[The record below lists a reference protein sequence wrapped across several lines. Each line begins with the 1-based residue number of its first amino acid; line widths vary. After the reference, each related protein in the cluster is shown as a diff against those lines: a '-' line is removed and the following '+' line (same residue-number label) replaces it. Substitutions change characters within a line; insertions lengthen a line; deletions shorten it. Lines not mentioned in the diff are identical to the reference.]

1 MPMMSFPSATQ
12 TATPDPQQDFRP
24 MAIADVSGIALAD
37 LISLKGRGAVVTGG
51 AQGLGK
57 AMARRLA
64 EAGASVLIG
73 DLRIEQAQAAAA
85 ELADRYGGKV
95 IASHLDVT
103 DTASVEAAADLAM
116 AELGGVDIWV
126 NNAGLY
132 PNIGLLE
139 MTDETWDQ
147 VMAVNLRG
155 VFASCRAAARRM
167 IEAGRGGVLVNVVST
182 AGFSGVAPGV
192 SAYVASKHGVRG
204 LVRQLAIEL
213 APHNIRVLGVA
224 PTFCETEG
232 NMAALAEL
240 PDRVR
245 SEISATL
252 TSRLGRVG
260 VPDDIARVVLFA
272 ASDMAGFM
280 TGSTLLADAGEV
292 A

>member
-1 MPMMSFPSATQ
+1 
-12 TATPDPQQDFRP
+12 
-24 MAIADVSGIALAD
+24 MAIADMSAVALGD
-37 LISLKGRGAVVTGG
+37 LISLKGRVAVVTGG

-64 EAGASVLIG
+64 EAGAAVVIG
-73 DLRIEQAQAAAA
+73 DLKIETARDAAH
-85 ELADRYGGKV
+85 ELAERYGGKV
-95 IASHLDVT
+95 LAAPLDVT
-103 DTASVEAAADLAM
+103 DTASIEAVADLAQN
-116 AELGGVDIWV
+116 ELGGLDVWV

-132 PNIGLLE
+132 PNVSLLD
-139 MTDETWDQ
+139 MTDAGWDQ

-167 IEAGRGGVLVNVVST
+167 IAKGGGGVLVNVVST
-182 AGFSGVAPGV
+182 AGFTGVAPGV

-213 APHNIRVLGVA
+213 APHDIRVLGVA

-232 NMAALAEL
+232 NMAALAQL
-240 PDRVR
+240 PERVR

-252 TSRLGRVG
+252 SSRLGRVG
-260 VPDDIARVVLFA
+260 APDDIARVVLFA
-272 ASDMAGFM
+272 ASDMAAFM

>member
-1 MPMMSFPSATQ
+1 
-12 TATPDPQQDFRP
+12 
-24 MAIADVSGIALAD
+24 MAIADVSGVALAD
-37 LISLKGRGAVVTGG
+37 LISLKGRVAIVTGG

-57 AMARRLA
+57 AMVRRLA
-64 EAGASVLIG
+64 EAGASVVIG
-73 DLRIEQAQAAAA
+73 DLKLDQAQASAD
-85 ELADRYGGKV
+85 ELSTQYDANV
-95 IASHLDVT
+95 IATQLDVT
-103 DTASVEAAADLAM
+103 DSNSVKAAADLAI
-116 AELGGVDIWV
+116 AKFGSLDIWV

-132 PNIGLLE
+132 PNVALLE
-139 MTDETWDQ
+139 MTDAEWDQ

-155 VFASCRAAARRM
+155 VFASCREAARRM

-204 LVRQLAIEL
+204 LTRQMAIEL
-213 APHNIRVLGVA
+213 APHDIRVLGVA

-232 NMAALAEL
+232 NMAALAQL

-245 SEISATL
+245 SEIAATL

-272 ASDMAGFM
+272 ASDLAKFM
-280 TGSTLLADAGEV
+280 TGSTILADAGEV

>member
-1 MPMMSFPSATQ
+1 
-12 TATPDPQQDFRP
+12 
-24 MAIADVSGIALAD
+24 MAIADVSQVALGD
-37 LISLKGRGAVVTGG
+37 LISLKGRCAVVTGG

-73 DLRIEQAQAAAA
+73 DLRIEQAQVAAA
-85 ELADRYGGKV
+85 ELSERYGGKV
-95 IASHLDVT
+95 IATRLDVT
-103 DTASVEAAADLAM
+103 DTQSIEAAAELASS
-116 AELGGVDIWV
+116 ALGAIDIWV

-132 PNIGLLE
+132 PNVGLLE

-167 IEAGRGGVLVNVVST
+167 IDAGHGGVLINVVST
-182 AGFSGVAPGV
+182 AGFTGVAPGV

-213 APHNIRVLGVA
+213 APHDIRVLGVA

-232 NMAALAEL
+232 NMAALAKL
-240 PDRVR
+240 PERVR

-252 TSRLGRVG
+252 TSKLGRVG

-272 ASDMAGFM
+272 ASDLSVFM
-280 TGSTLLADAGEV
+280 TGSTILADAGEI

>member
-1 MPMMSFPSATQ
+1 
-12 TATPDPQQDFRP
+12 
-24 MAIADVSGIALAD
+24 MAIADFSQAALSD

-51 AQGLGK
+51 AQGLGR

-64 EAGASVLIG
+64 EAGAAVLIG
-73 DLRIEQAQAAAA
+73 DLKVKEAEDAAA
-85 ELADRYGGKV
+85 ELAARYGGTV
-95 IASHLDVT
+95 VATHLDVT
-103 DTASVEAAADLAM
+103 DTASVEAAADLA
-116 AELGGVDIWV
+116 ARELGGVDIWV

-132 PNIGLLE
+132 PNIPLLE
-139 MTDETWDQ
+139 MTDETWDE

-167 IEAGRGGVLVNVVST
+167 IDAGRGGVLINVVST
-182 AGFSGVAPGV
+182 AGFQGVAPGI

-204 LVRQLAIEL
+204 LIRQLAIEL
-213 APHNIRVLGVA
+213 APHDIRVLGVA

-232 NMAALAEL
+232 NTEALAQL

-245 SEISATL
+245 SEIASTL

-260 VPDDIARVVLFA
+260 QPDDIARVVLFA
-272 ASDMAGFM
+272 ASDLAAFM

>member
-1 MPMMSFPSATQ
+1 
-12 TATPDPQQDFRP
+12 
-24 MAIADVSGIALAD
+24 MAIADVSHLPLAD
-37 LISLKGRGAVVTGG
+37 LISLTGRVALVTGG

-73 DLRIEQAQAAAA
+73 DLKLDQAQAAAE
-85 ELADRYGGKV
+85 ELGQRYGGKV
-95 IASHLDVT
+95 IATRLDVT
-103 DTASVEAAADLAM
+103 DSASVTAAAELAES
-116 AELGGVDIWV
+116 ELGGIDVWV

-132 PNIGLLE
+132 PNVGLLD

-155 VFASCRAAARRM
+155 VFASCREAARRM
-167 IEAGRGGVLVNVVST
+167 IAAKRPGVLINVVST
-182 AGFSGVAPGV
+182 AGFGGVAPGV

-213 APHNIRVLGVA
+213 APHDIRVLGVA

-232 NMAALAEL
+232 NTEALAQL
-240 PDRVR
+240 PERVR
-245 SEISATL
+245 SEIAATL

-272 ASDMAGFM
+272 ASDMAMFM

>member
-1 MPMMSFPSATQ
+1 MAVSDVTQ
-12 TATPDPQQDFRP
+12 
-24 MAIADVSGIALAD
+24 VALAD
-37 LISLKGRGAVVTGG
+37 LISLKDRSAVVTGG

-73 DLRIEQAQAAAA
+73 DLKVEQAQAAAA
-85 ELADRYGGKV
+85 ELSERYGGKV
-95 IASHLDVT
+95 IAAALDVT
-103 DTASVEAAADLAM
+103 DSASIAAA
-116 AELGGVDIWV
+116 AELAARDFGGVDIWV

-132 PNIGLLE
+132 PNVPLLD
-139 MTDETWDQ
+139 MTDESWDQ

-155 VFASCRAAARRM
+155 VFACCREAARRM
-167 IEAGRGGVLVNVVST
+167 IDAGTGGVLINVVST

-213 APHNIRVLGVA
+213 APHAIRVLGVA

-232 NMAALAEL
+232 NMAALAQL

-245 SEISATL
+245 QEIGATL

-260 VPDDIARVVLFA
+260 TPDDIARVVLFA
-272 ASDMAGFM
+272 ASDMAMFM
-280 TGSTLLADAGEV
+280 TGSTLLADAGEL

>member
-1 MPMMSFPSATQ
+1 
-12 TATPDPQQDFRP
+12 
-24 MAIADVSGIALAD
+24 MAIADVSAVPLSE
-37 LISLKGRGAVVTGG
+37 LISLKGRVAIVTGG

-73 DLRIEQAQAAAA
+73 DLKVEEAQAAAA
-85 ELADRYGGKV
+85 EIAAFAGGKV
-95 IASHLDVT
+95 IATRLDVT
-103 DTASVEAAADLAM
+103 DSTSVHAAADLA
-116 AELGGVDIWV
+116 EKDLGGIDIWV

-139 MTDETWDQ
+139 MTDEVWDQ

-155 VFASCRAAARRM
+155 VFASCREAARRM
-167 IEAGRGGVLVNVVST
+167 IAAGRGGVLINVVST

-213 APHNIRVLGVA
+213 APHDIRVLGVA

-232 NMAALAEL
+232 NMAALAQL

-252 TSRLGRVG
+252 SSRLGRVG

-272 ASDMAGFM
+272 ASDMAMFM
-280 TGSTLLADAGEV
+280 TGSTILADAGEV